1 MRKRCHDTFR
11 NDRCDKP
18 LGHAETGDDIHQNGA
33 HQWASREYPVPLWRS
48 RPVPAKEM
56 TREPIL

>member
-1 MRKRCHDTFR
+1 MKRICHDTIYG
-11 NDRCDKP
+11 DRCEKA
-18 LGHAETGDDIHQNGA
+18 LGHVQAGDDIHQHGE

-56 TREPIL
+56 TREPIV